1 MRTRNP
7 RFTEQGVRKL
17 GQMIRAARQSKGWS
31 LEYFANVI
39 DFPEATTRR
48 LEKGQID
55 RPHWDLVNAIALL
68 GIICNPSTELPF
80 TANELML
87 IACEVIDSQ
96 TGQYRDNAMASSQ
109 PPSLVVFLR
118 SWMERHGI
126 SQRQLE
132 QMVEERELSIQA
144 LHEIQAGRVPI
155 EDYEIFVIGGCFA
168 ETKETYEFEQ
178 LRAMAGPG
186 PQKQSPTQ
194 EEQGNGNHDHIG
206 NGSTK

>member
-7 RFTEQGVRKL
+7 RFSEQGVRRL
-17 GQMIRAARQSKGWS
+17 GQMIRAARKSKGWS

-39 DFPEATTRR
+39 DFTEATTRR

-55 RPHWDLVNAIALL
+55 RPQWDLVNAIALL
-68 GIICNPSTELPF
+68 GIIRNPATDLPF

-96 TGQYRDNAMASSQ
+96 TGQYRDSSMASQ
-109 PPSLVVFLR
+109 PPSFVAFLR

-126 SQRQLE
+126 SQGQLE
-132 QMVEERELSIQA
+132 QMVQERELPIQA

-168 ETKETYEFEQ
+168 ETGETYEFEQ
-178 LRAMAGPG
+178 LRAIAGPA
-186 PQKQSPTQ
+186 PQKQTPTP
-194 EEQGNGNHDHIG
+194 EEQGNGSHDHIG

>member
-1 MRTRNP
+1 
-7 RFTEQGVRKL
+7 
-17 GQMIRAARQSKGWS
+17 MIRAARQSKGWS
-31 LEYFANVI
+31 LEYFSNAV

-55 RPHWDLVNAIALL
+55 RPQWDLVNAIALL
-68 GIICNPSTELPF
+68 GIIRSPLTDLPF

-96 TGQYRDNAMASSQ
+96 TGQYRDSSMASSQ
-109 PPSLVVFLR
+109 PPSFVAFLR

-132 QMVEERELSIQA
+132 QMVEERELPIQA

-155 EDYEIFVIGGCFA
+155 EDYEIFAIGGCFA
-168 ETKETYEFEQ
+168 ETDETYEFEQ
-178 LRAMAGPG
+178 LRAIAGPG
-186 PQKQSPTQ
+186 PQIKQSPTP